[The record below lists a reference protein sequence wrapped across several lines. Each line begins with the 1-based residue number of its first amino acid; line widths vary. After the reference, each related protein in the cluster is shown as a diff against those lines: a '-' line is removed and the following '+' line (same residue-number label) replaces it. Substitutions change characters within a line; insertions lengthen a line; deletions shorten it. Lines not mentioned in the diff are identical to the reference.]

1 MTQLSRK
8 NLIRI
13 AVLPLALA
21 AGLPASGQVT
31 DPITTEATELLNESG
46 LLARQSRLGEGILIL
61 DRQLQHAEAIERLIE
76 VLGPDAT
83 IEVAPGEFLRFS
95 DTPAGLRAQIEM
107 VRLRK
112 ELEGLNAP
120 AAPAPDSRPARS
132 DGSELMEII
141 DRRLSELS
149 AADGAEDEDAS
160 PEGEAR
166 LISVREI
173 FGTTGDL
180 SAVLRYGPDRVRV
193 REGDSLIGGVRILS
207 IGPDGVRVS
216 RRGQELFLQL
226 PN

>member
-1 MTQLSRK
+1 MTQISRK
-8 NLIRI
+8 TLFRI

-21 AGLPASGQVT
+21 AGLPAAGQVT
-31 DPITTEATELLNESG
+31 DPITTEATELLDGSG

-61 DRQLQHAEAIERLIE
+61 DRQLKHAEAIEKLIE

-120 AAPAPDSRPARS
+120 DAATDARPARS

-149 AADGAEDEDAS
+149 AAEEPEPENPS

-173 FGTTGDL
+173 FGTAGDL
-180 SAVLRYGPDRVRV
+180 SAVLRYGADRVRV
-193 REGDSLIGGVRILS
+193 REGDSLLGGVRILS
-207 IGPDGVRVS
+207 IQPDGVRVS

>member
-1 MTQLSRK
+1 MTLFSK
-8 NLIRI
+8 ETLILI
-13 AVLPLALA
+13 AALPIALV
-21 AGLPASGQVT
+21 AGIPASGQVT
-31 DPITTEATELLNESG
+31 DPITTEATELLDESG
-46 LLARQSRLGEGILIL
+46 LLSRQSRLGEGILIL
-61 DRQLQHAEAIERLIE
+61 DRQLQHAEAIEKLIE

-107 VRLRK
+107 VRLKK

-120 AAPAPDSRPARS
+120 AAAAADARPARS
-132 DGSELMEII
+132 DGAELMEII
-141 DRRLSELS
+141 DRRLSELTE
-149 AADGAEDEDAS
+149 AEESEPASPS

-173 FGTTGDL
+173 FGTAGDL
-180 SAVLRYGPDRVRV
+180 SAVLRYGADRVRV
-193 REGDSLIGGVRILS
+193 REGDSLIGGVRILT
-207 IGPDGVRVS
+207 IQPDGVRVS